1 MEQFEHRTEFFHLSF
16 VVVVPQELGHSLDF
30 LVSQFYFLG
39 YFVYEVR
46 SNYNY
51 FGMDDDDDDRM
62 VLQVTLVVQGRVALL
77 AAVAGAVK

>member
-1 MEQFEHRTEFFHLSF
+1 M
-16 VVVVPQELGHSLDF
+16 
-30 LVSQFYFLG
+30 
-39 YFVYEVR
+39 YEVR

-51 FGMDDDDDDRM
+51 FGMVDDDDDRI

>member
-46 SNYNY
+46 GNYNY
-51 FGMDDDDDDRM
+51 FGMDDDDDDRI

>member
-30 LVSQFYFLG
+30 LVSQFYFPG

-51 FGMDDDDDDRM
+51 FGMDDDDDDRI

>member
-51 FGMDDDDDDRM
+51 FGMVDDDDDRI
-62 VLQVTLVVQGRVALL
+62 VLQVTLVVQWRVALL